1 MSHSPGDKVFAK
13 IKGFSNWP
21 ARIPKGKLPIFFYGT
36 YQVSFVP
43 VKNIVPYEKFKE
55 KWGKPKSNPQFMAAL
70 EEIETNPGIYMLGED
85 PRAEKFLL
93 QFYEFKS
100 SSQNISLTDNYKSN
114 LHHEFTKSESLDSDH
129 GSADTICSAESE
141 SHEATADLGGVST
154 NQGDECSRK
163 YKRHCSRKSQVDE
176 VQHSTNS
183 NNQPSNGQT
192 NHLSDTSSDISSD
205 HSRGSSLDPH
215 PIESNDDEGMNK
227 DTTHQLLLS
236 DDYFQKEDTG
246 STKHRRHSST
256 DHSSEEKD
264 SHHKD
269 REARRL
275 ARKMQK
281 KAEKKALKK
290 AAKREAKRL
299 AKEKRAERRAR
310 KEAKRELKRLH
321 KLEKQRLAEQDCASL
336 DDDEQESITK
346 SSDPCQ
352 ENASNHE
359 WGNIS
364 EQVTSKDMA
373 DHWSPA
379 PLSEPIQTDDDSLD
393 LASTQPIPI
402 LSEDRH
408 RSPLSLEQSEDI
420 DFPDP
425 VFPTYQNNSPVME
438 ELSSKDV
445 NSQSPTKK
453 YANCDS
459 FSSCKRR
466 ELSEECDEEKDD
478 DSQSDSVLKQQSN
491 DVPLHKRPRTEINDT
506 DTAETCCKSIDHT
519 AVNNDESNERVLQ
532 QEEIRIHE
540 FEETETKSSHESP
553 INERNTPEASPEVV
567 VSKSTTSAK
576 HLSDRKRPMRKK
588 LISISD
594 SSDENDTIL
603 PEKKSMKAISVSSSD
618 SDSENVRPSKSESM
632 KTTKHLNKKS
642 SSQSKEINSSS
653 KQPALNESDKPVK
666 SRKQKSSH
674 HAVKEKRKEKQP
686 EQKSNSVREERSSN
700 DSNDIRQKATLPDPV
715 TQLNHCCRDLK
726 TSLIRGHENFE
737 SAVQVLVKIRSIPV
751 RLPQLAEAWNLMDC
765 IKKCRRYKLS
775 SEVREAAQSTFQH
788 FLSLQANATK
798 EELSQAQALITAHQ
812 NRVHS
817 VQDPTVVGSKSK
829 TNAQPTQSQ
838 NDQSVHSNEN
848 SGTLSNSTAPST
860 TADVEVVQEPESLTA
875 DLEAKV
881 DDVLS
886 RIRAAEE
893 RMAAAA
899 SMTSTRPDTS
909 YKSLSSHTTNQSIRS
924 SGGRIIR
931 ASAVAAATAHMHD
944 EEDEET
950 VMSRVEQ
957 VAAYEAAATE
967 EHSNSSKI
975 RSPPPPPPLPFYS
988 ANPSDQFKTNTS
1000 PNVDLDLDSRIEMLM
1015 SANNPQHHKSSKVS
1029 DSKTAVV
1036 KSDAAVTSSP
1046 KANNVVPSSQSSSLL
1061 PALLA
1066 KRKLIADKLAATKAA
1081 GSPIKQCHP
1090 VTSPL
1095 PSPPP
1100 SSSESSTA
1108 DKGSSLQSVT
1118 PSSKLFCSKI
1128 PSKDDELYDLLGV

>member
-1 MSHSPGDKVFAK
+1 
-13 IKGFSNWP
+13 
-21 ARIPKGKLPIFFYGT
+21 
-36 YQVSFVP
+36 
-43 VKNIVPYEKFKE
+43 
-55 KWGKPKSNPQFMAAL
+55 MAAL

-93 QFYEFKS
+93 QFYDFKS
-100 SSQNISLTDNYKSN
+100 SSQTISLADNYKKSN

-129 GSADTICSAESE
+129 GSPDTICSAESE
-141 SHEATADLGGVST
+141 SHEATADLGGIST
-154 NQGDECSRK
+154 NQGDECSRR

-176 VQHSTNS
+176 VQHSTNN

-215 PIESNDDEGMNK
+215 PIDSNDDEGMNK
-227 DTTHQLLLS
+227 DTTHQLLHS

-346 SSDPCQ
+346 SSDACQ

-364 EQVTSKDMA
+364 EQVTSKDIV

-393 LASTQPIPI
+393 LTSNQPIPM

-408 RSPLSLEQSEDI
+408 QSITGVEQSEEI

-425 VFPTYQNNSPVME
+425 VFPTYQNNSPVIE
-438 ELSSKDV
+438 ELSPKEV
-445 NSQSPTKK
+445 NSQSSIKK
-453 YANCDS
+453 YDNCDS
-459 FSSCKRR
+459 FSSCKQR

-478 DSQSDSVLKQQSN
+478 DSQSDSIIKQQSN
-491 DVPLHKRPRTEINDT
+491 DVPPHKRARTEIDDT
-506 DTAETCCKSIDHT
+506 DTAETCCKSSDHK

-540 FEETETKSSHESP
+540 FEETETKSSRESP
-553 INERNTPEASPEVV
+553 NIERNTPEASPEVV
-567 VSKSTTSAK
+567 VSKSTTGAK
-576 HLSDRKRPMRKK
+576 QLSDRKRPVRKK
-588 LISISD
+588 LLSISD

-603 PEKKSMKAISVSSSD
+603 PEKKSVKAISVSSSD

-632 KTTKHLNKKS
+632 KTTKHPNKKS
-642 SSQSKEINSSS
+642 SLQSKEINSSS
-653 KQPALNESDKPVK
+653 KQPAVNESDKSVK

-700 DSNDIRQKATLPDPV
+700 DSDDIRQKASSLPDPV

-726 TSLIRGHENFE
+726 TSLIRGQENFE

-817 VQDPTVVGSKSK
+817 VQDPTVVDTKSK
-829 TNAQPTQSQ
+829 TNTQPTQSQ
-838 NDQSVHSNEN
+838 NDQSVNSNEN

-860 TADVEVVQEPESLTA
+860 TADAEVVQEPESLTA

-975 RSPPPPPPLPFYS
+975 RSPPPPPPLPFHS

-1015 SANNPQHHKSSKVS
+1015 SANNSQHHKSSKVS
-1029 DSKTAVV
+1029 GSKAAMV
-1036 KSDAAVTSSP
+1036 KSDAVVTSSP
-1046 KANNVVPSSQSSSLL
+1046 KANNVIPSSQSSSLL

-1100 SSSESSTA
+1100 PSSSESSTA
-1108 DKGSSLQSVT
+1108 DKTSSLQSVT